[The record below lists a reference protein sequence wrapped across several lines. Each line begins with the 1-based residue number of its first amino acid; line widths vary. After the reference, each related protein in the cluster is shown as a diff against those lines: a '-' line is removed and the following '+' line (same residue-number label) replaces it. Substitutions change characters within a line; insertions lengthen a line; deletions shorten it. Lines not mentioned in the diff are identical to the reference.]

1 MKIPASPQKEVS
13 SPMRFSTPVI
23 LALASMVVFSPPI
36 SGQTTDRVLTQ
47 NTFIEVAREVLPAVV
62 SISVDVAPDDAYLQ
76 ERGINNMGDLFR
88 DFLRNP
94 DDYSSKRFWE
104 EFDPESLPATGA
116 GSGIVIRQDDE
127 WAYALTNAH
136 VVNKRGGDRVHYTI
150 NLDSSYYDA
159 EVFEVKSPDVELVGA
174 DPLSD
179 IAVIRFR
186 RPSGIEFPPIEF
198 ADSDKLAIGEWVL
211 ALGNPLELNNSVS
224 QGIVSARN
232 RTIGKSTFEGLIQT
246 DAVINPGNSGGPL
259 VNLDGKIVG
268 INNAIATT
276 TGRWAGVGFAIPGN
290 QAKFT
295 AESLIANGRVARGYL
310 GITMTD
316 LTEGFAE
323 DLHVNRRQ
331 GVLITTVHPDTPAEN
346 AGLVSGDIITAVNGV
361 RTRTNQ
367 DVLQYIGGRAAGEKV
382 TIEVLREELNDLE
395 PLTLSV
401 TLAERPEQS
410 ALLAQQRTPLVPDL
424 MISPA
429 RIITEFGMDTA
440 PTTINGERGVL
451 VEKVEPGSIADISG
465 LREGDFLLEVN
476 SVPARSSFALV
487 EGLLQV
493 RQGANHLVRFKRDGS
508 ERSITLEAPEP
519 QENETS
525 RRSRR

>member
-1 MKIPASPQKEVS
+1 
-13 SPMRFSTPVI
+13 MRILTPIV
-23 LALASMVVFSPPI
+23 LALASIVVISPTI
-36 SGQTTDRVLTQ
+36 SAQTTDRVLTQ
-47 NTFIEVAREVLPAVV
+47 NTFIEVARDVLPAVV
-62 SISVDVAPDDAYLQ
+62 SISVDVAPDDEYLQ

-94 DDYSSKRFWE
+94 DQYSSERFWE

-116 GSGIVIRQDDE
+116 GSGVVIRQDEE
-127 WAYALTNAH
+127 WAYAITNAH
-136 VVNKRGGDRVHYTI
+136 VVNKRGGDRVQYTI
-150 NLDSSYYDA
+150 SLDTSYYDA
-159 EVFEVKSPDVELVGA
+159 EIFEVKSPDVELVGA

-186 RPSGIEFPPIEF
+186 RAGGIDFPAIEF
-198 ADSDKLAIGEWVL
+198 ADSDKLEIGEWVL

-232 RTIGKSTFEGLIQT
+232 RSIGKSTFEGLIQT

-259 VNLDGKIVG
+259 VNLEGKIVG

-295 AESLIANGRVARGYL
+295 AESLITTGRVARGYL

-323 DLHVNRRQ
+323 DLQVSRRQ
-331 GVLITTVHPDTPAEN
+331 GVLVTTVHPDTPAEA
-346 AGLVSGDIITAVNGV
+346 AGLVSGDIITAVNGI

-367 DVLQYIGGRAAGEKV
+367 DVLQYIGGRAAGELVK
-382 TIEVLREELNDLE
+382 IEVLREELNDLE
-395 PLTLSV
+395 PISLNV

-429 RIITEFGMDTA
+429 KIINEFGMQAA

-451 VEKVEPGSIADISG
+451 VEKVETGSIADLSG

-487 EGLLQV
+487 EGFLQV
-493 RQGANHLVRFKRDGS
+493 RQGANHLVRFKRNGS
-508 ERSITLEAPEP
+508 EQSITLESPEP
-519 QENETS
+519 EQTERP
-525 RRSRR
+525 RRTRR